1 MFDSLTLNE
10 SKFLLFSAA
19 LRGTSQDTEKTH
31 QELEQALGFYRDRL
45 DMHFQKISGQSM
57 K

>member
-31 QELEQALGFYRDRL
+31 QELEQALGFYSDRL

-57 K
+57 